1 MSSKLNARY
10 CDIDKIS
17 IKTAT
22 GGYDL
27 INKIILTISYI
38 AVLLMLLSTIA
49 KFQSIIASR
58 PVVDAFIKDGRLK

>member
-17 IKTAT
+17 IKAAT

-38 AVLLMLLSTIA
+38 AVLLMLLSTMT
-49 KFQSIIASR
+49 KFQSIIAARS
-58 PVVDAFIKDGRLK
+58 VVNAFIKDGR

>member
-17 IKTAT
+17 IKAAT

-27 INKIILTISYI
+27 INKIILAISHI
-38 AVLLMLLSTIA
+38 AVLLMLLPTMT

-58 PVVDAFIKDGRLK
+58 PVVNAFIKDGR